1 MRNCKE
7 KKVVILKGVR
17 QQQPTSNAMIQDP
30 LVYLDISIDKKPI
43 GRIVC
48 KLFRE
53 KAPKTTENFYKLCA
67 GDVKSPLKDQQ
78 YLSYKGNGFHRV
90 VKNFMIQAG
99 DIVFGTQKD
108 SSSLSVGKGGC
119 SIYADKEE
127 VKTDDESF
135 CYGNFEDENLG
146 EFVEPFTLGMANLGS
161 PNTNNS
167 QFFITTYAAPHLNG
181 KHSIFGQVV
190 HGKSVVRTIENC
202 RVDSDGVP
210 ESDVRISDC
219 GMWEKTMGVP
229 LYNASNDQIG
239 GDVYEEYPD
248 DDTHFGDDDFG
259 KALEAANIIKE
270 SGTLLFKKKDYSNA
284 FFKYRKSLN
293 YINEYMPE
301 PDVDKERN
309 IQFINLKMKIYLN
322 LSLVLFNL
330 ERYDDAIMYAT
341 YLLEMDNVPNRD
353 QAKAYYRR
361 GNSYL
366 KKKRLDEALQDYIFC
381 KEKNPDDEVIEQRI
395 EYVNRLIEENKEK
408 TRKNISK
415 FFS

>member
-1 MRNCKE
+1 MTE
-7 KKVVILKGVR
+7 
-17 QQQPTSNAMIQDP
+17 SDP
-30 LVYLDISIDKKPI
+30 EVYLDISVDNKPI

-48 KLFRE
+48 RLFR
-53 KAPKTTENFYKLCA
+53 KDAPRATENFYKLCI
-67 GDVKSPLKDQQ
+67 GEVKSPLNDKGC
-78 YLSYKGNGFHRV
+78 LSYKGNSFHRV

-108 SSSLSVGKGGC
+108 SSLSSVGKGGC
-119 SIYADKEE
+119 SIYANKEE
-127 VKTDDESF
+127 VNTSNDSS

-146 EFVEPFTLGMANLGS
+146 EFLEPFTLGMANLGS

-167 QFFITTYAAPHLNG
+167 QFFITTYAAPHLKG
-181 KHSIFGQVV
+181 KHSIFGQVI
-190 HGKSVVRTIENC
+190 HGKSVVRTVEYC
-202 RVDSDGVP
+202 SVDADGVP
-210 ESDVRISDC
+210 ESDIRISDC
-219 GMWEKTMGVP
+219 GVWEKSMGVP

-239 GDVYEEYPD
+239 GDIFEEFPD
-248 DDTHFGDDDFG
+248 DDTHFGEEDFG

-284 FFKYRKSLN
+284 LFKYRKSLN

-309 IQFINLKMKIYLN
+309 DQFICLKMKVFLN

-330 ERYDDAIMYAT
+330 EKYDDSITYAT
-341 YLLEMDNVPNRD
+341 YLLEMDNVPDKD

-361 GNSYL
+361 GNSYFR
-366 KKKRLDEALQDYIFC
+366 KKRLDEALQNYEFC
-381 KEKNPDDEVIEQRI
+381 KEKNPNDTIIEQRI
-395 EYVNRLIEENKEK
+395 EYVVNLIEEKKEK

>member
-1 MRNCKE
+1 M
-7 KKVVILKGVR
+7 
-17 QQQPTSNAMIQDP
+17 TQDP
-30 LVYLDISIDKKPI
+30 HVYLDISIDKKPI

-108 SSSLSVGKGGC
+108 SSSSPVGKGGC

-135 CYGNFEDENLG
+135 CYGNFEDEN
-146 EFVEPFTLGMANLGS
+146 F
-161 PNTNNS
+161 
-167 QFFITTYAAPHLNG
+167 
-181 KHSIFGQVV
+181 FGQVV

-202 RVDSDGVP
+202 WVDSDGVP

-219 GMWEKTMGVP
+219 GVWEKTMGVP

-330 ERYDDAIMYAT
+330 ERPDDAIMYAT